1 MGIRHMA
8 NLRGGTTVAA
18 AAVMAL
24 MLAGCG
30 GNEEPKAPQKSTGAQ
45 GQSGGAGQS
54 PAPSGNKAPSPVEV
68 IATAKGPASITL
80 EINSAVRDAGNYVT
94 VSGKIKNSG
103 GQAYVET
110 AAWRGDERSASAASV
125 AGATLVDKQGK
136 KRYYVLRDTEG
147 RCSCTIGIT
156 RIGPGESVPFFAQF
170 PAPPAS
176 ASEVDFAI
184 PTFATATIKIS
195 G

>member
-1 MGIRHMA
+1 MSIRRMVKV
-8 NLRGGTTVAA
+8 RGGMAA
-18 AAVMAL
+18 AGTAAMVL

-30 GNEEPKAPQKSTGAQ
+30 GSDEKPKSTKTQSAAQ
-45 GQSGGAGQS
+45 SQSGNSQ
-54 PAPSGNKAPSPVEV
+54 APGPSASKGVVPVEV
-68 IATAKGPASITL
+68 IATVKGPSSVVL
-80 EINSAVRDAGNYVT
+80 NINSAVREAGNFVT
-94 VSGKIKNSG
+94 VSGQIKNDG
-103 GQAYVET
+103 TEAYVET
-110 AAWRGDERSASAASV
+110 AAWRGDERTASAASV

-156 RIGPGESVPFFAQF
+156 RIGPGESIPFFAQF

-176 ASEVDFAI
+176 ATEVDFTI

>member
-1 MGIRHMA
+1 MSIRRMMKV
-8 NLRGGTTVAA
+8 RGGMAVAGTAATV
-18 AAVMAL
+18 L

-30 GNEEPKAPQKSTGAQ
+30 GSSEKPKSPQTPSAAQ
-45 GQSGGAGQS
+45 GQNGNSQTPSPGGSKSAV
-54 PAPSGNKAPSPVEV
+54 PVEV
-68 IATAKGPASITL
+68 IATVKGPSSVVL
-80 EINSAVRDAGNYVT
+80 NINSAVREAGNFVT
-94 VSGKIKNSG
+94 ITGQIKNDG
-103 GQAYVET
+103 TEAYVET
-110 AAWRGDERSASAASV
+110 AAWRGDERTASAASV

-170 PAPPAS
+170 PAPPTS
-176 ASEVDFAI
+176 AAEVDFTI

>member
-1 MGIRHMA
+1 MSIRRMVKA
-8 NLRGGTTVAA
+8 RGGMAVVGT
-18 AAVMAL
+18 AVMAL

-30 GNEEPKAPQKSTGAQ
+30 GGDEKPKSPQTPSAAN
-45 GQSGGAGQS
+45 GQSGNS
-54 PAPSGNKAPSPVEV
+54 PAPGPSGSKSATPTEV
-68 IATAKGPASITL
+68 IATVKGPSSIVL
-80 EINSAVRDAGNYVT
+80 NINSAVREVGNFVT
-94 VSGKIKNSG
+94 VSGQIKNDG
-103 GQAYVET
+103 TEAYVET
-110 AAWRGDERSASAASV
+110 AAWRGDERTASAASV
-125 AGATLVDKQGK
+125 AGATMVDKQGK

-176 ASEVDFAI
+176 ASEVDFTI

>member
-8 NLRGGTTVAA
+8 KVRGGATVAA
-18 AAVMAL
+18 AAVLAL
-24 MLAGCG
+24 TLTGCG
-30 GNEEPKAPQKSTGAQ
+30 GDEQPKAPQKSAGAQ
-45 GQSGGAGQS
+45 GQSGSTAQS
-54 PAPSGNKAPSPVEV
+54 SAPNATKAPGPVEV

-80 EINSAVRDAGNYVT
+80 EINSAIRDAGNFVT
-94 VSGKIKNSG
+94 VSGLIKNSG
-103 GQAYVET
+103 TQAYVET

-125 AGATLVDKQGK
+125 AGATLIDKQGK

-170 PAPPAS
+170 PAPPTS
-176 ASEVDFAI
+176 TSEVDFGI

>member
-1 MGIRHMA
+1 
-8 NLRGGTTVAA
+8 
-18 AAVMAL
+18 MAL
-24 MLAGCG
+24 MLTGCG
-30 GNEEPKAPQKSTGAQ
+30 DSEQPKAQPTPAGAQ
-45 GQSGGAGQS
+45 GQSAGGSQS
-54 PAPSGNKAPSPVEV
+54 AAPTGSKAPGPAQV

-94 VSGKIKNSG
+94 VSGQIKNAG
-103 GQAYVET
+103 TEAFVET

-125 AGATLVDKQGK
+125 AGATLVDKAGK

-147 RCSCTIGIT
+147 RCSCTVGIT

-170 PAPPAS
+170 PAPPVGT
-176 ASEVDFAI
+176 SEVDFGI